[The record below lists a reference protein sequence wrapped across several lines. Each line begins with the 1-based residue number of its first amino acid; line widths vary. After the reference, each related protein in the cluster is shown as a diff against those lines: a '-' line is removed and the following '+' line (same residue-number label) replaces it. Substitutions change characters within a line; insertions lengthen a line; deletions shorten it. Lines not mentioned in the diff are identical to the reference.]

1 MATAGPW
8 TSISPRL
15 PPPLLNALTSELSF
29 PRMTPVQA
37 TAIPPIL
44 SGKDVSVDAETGS
57 GKTLSYLVPIAH
69 TLLFRLKTPANAA
82 IRALILLP
90 TRELAHQVQL
100 VASRLFGA
108 LPTTLK
114 VASLIGGAGGDAAPD
129 PAILSDMRVV
139 VATPGRL
146 AAALLAGTIN
156 VSTLE
161 ILILDEADRLL
172 DMGFS
177 VTLTDILT
185 RLPRQ
190 RRTGIYSAT
199 QTKEVEAL
207 ARAGLRNPV
216 RVAIRVRIAGKEGI
230 IASEERRRT
239 PASLTCEYAI
249 VTHRDRLIHFTR
261 LLGRHAQLKFIVYFM
276 TCACVDYVKR
286 LPLNA
291 MIRLLGG
298 DEEGSKR
305 SFFSLHGKMSQAKRE
320 RALANF
326 AASGNGVLMCTDVAA
341 RGIDIP
347 DVDWVVQFDAPQDPD
362 AYIHRVGRTARLGRE
377 GHALIYLAP
386 SEDAYVDFLQ
396 VRRCPVNHFV
406 GDGKKEEEEILRT
419 EKVRT
424 LVKEATLA
432 DRAILEASEAA
443 FLSYM
448 RAYKEHKCRYLLKLE
463 DIDIDSVADSF
474 CLLRLPRFHEFKK
487 LKKKITPRN
496 LDGVNI
502 REISFR
508 DKVREKKRQADIKLA
523 IENRAQ
529 RREAL
534 QAKSKKKVKKKKQ
547 KKGIEMNDKMN
558 VARGR
563 KREAADEAEEPDDFS
578 DIAAKLRRV
587 KRGKMSQSTFDD
599 VTGIS
604 GELHE
609 P

>member
-1 MATAGPW
+1 M
-8 TSISPRL
+8 
-15 PPPLLNALTSELSF
+15 
-29 PRMTPVQA
+29 
-37 TAIPPIL
+37 
-44 SGKDVSVDAETGS
+44 
-57 GKTLSYLVPIAH
+57 
-69 TLLFRLKTPANAA
+69 
-82 IRALILLP
+82 
-90 TRELAHQVQL
+90 QL

-108 LPTTLK
+108 LPTPLT
-114 VASLIGGAGGDAAPD
+114 VASLIGGAGGNPAPD

-156 VSTLE
+156 VAALE

-216 RVAIRVRIAGKEGI
+216 RVAIRLRIAGKEGTV
-230 IASEERRRT
+230 AGEERRRT

-249 VTHRDRLIHFTR
+249 VTHRDRILHFMQ
-261 LLGRHAQLKFIVYFM
+261 LLGRYTQLKFIVYFM

-286 LPLNA
+286 LPLEEMMKLA
-291 MIRLLGG
+291 AG
-298 DEEGSKR
+298 DEEGSRR
-305 SFFSLHGKMSQAKRE
+305 SFFSLHGRMSQAKRE
-320 RALANF
+320 RALAQF

-362 AYIHRVGRTARLGRE
+362 AYIHRVGRTARLGRK
-377 GHALIYLAP
+377 GRALLYLAP
-386 SEDAYVDFLQ
+386 SEDSYVDFLH
-396 VRRCPVNHFV
+396 VRRCPVTQFAE
-406 GDGKKEEEEILRT
+406 DGKEAGDNTSADEFLHKMRT
-419 EKVRT
+419 V
-424 LVKEATLA
+424 VKEATLA
-432 DRAILEASEAA
+432 DRAVLEASEAA
-443 FLSYM
+443 FLSYI

-496 LDGVNI
+496 AEGVNI
-502 REISFR
+502 RDISFK
-508 DKVREKKRQADIKLA
+508 DKAREKKRQADIKLA
-523 IENRAQ
+523 IENRVQ

-534 QAKSKKKVKKKKQ
+534 QAKSKKKVKKKKH
-547 KKGIEMNDKMN
+547 KKGTERSDKSI
-558 VARGR
+558 AGRGQ
-563 KREAADEAEEPDDFS
+563 KRGADEEVEEPDDFS

-604 GELHE
+604 GELDE